1 MLNTKEHILGFQGDY
16 RWLSNF
22 APVSIVYDDVV
33 YPSVENAYVAAKTT
47 DIASRVQ
54 LETCSPATAKSIGK
68 TLVLRSHW
76 EQLKVPLMY
85 RFLCQKYNSDPYKT
99 LLIGTV
105 GQYIEETNGWQDRF
119 WGVCDGRGQNILGK
133 LIMKIRD
140 ELTCE
145 NFDV

>member
-1 MLNTKEHILGFQGDY
+1 MINTKEPILGFQGDY

-22 APVSIVYDDVV
+22 APVSIMYDGVV

-68 TLVLRSHW
+68 MLDLRSHW

-85 RFLCQKYNSDPYKT
+85 RFLC
-99 LLIGTV
+99 
-105 GQYIEETNGWQDRF
+105 R
-119 WGVCDGRGQNILGK
+119 
-133 LIMKIRD
+133 IMSK
-140 ELTCE
+140 
-145 NFDV
+145 V